1 MEKGHGSR
9 NSEIIEIAHALSA
22 TGLDSIRELFQ
33 EYWTA
38 LGFTPCFQGFE
49 TELQTLPGKYVPPQG
64 RLLLATIDGAPA
76 GCVALR
82 PFDETRGEMKR
93 MYVRPRYRGRGIGEA
108 LVLAL
113 AEEARKIGYGELI
126 ADTIP
131 GAMATALAMYERLGF
146 ERIAP
151 YSNETPD
158 ALHIRLRLRT

>member
-1 MEKGHGSR
+1 M
-9 NSEIIEIAHALSA
+9 
-22 TGLDSIRELFQ
+22 IRDLFQ

-49 TELQTLPGKYVPPQG
+49 SELAALPGKYAPPRG
-64 RLLLATIDGAPA
+64 RLLLATCEGEPA

-93 MYVRPRYRGRGIGEA
+93 MYVRPAYRGRGIGEA
-108 LVLAL
+108 LVRAL
-113 AEEARKIGYGELI
+113 AEEARASGYEELI

-131 GAMATALAMYERLGF
+131 SAMATALAMYERLGF